1 MKIQEVIDEVNEA
14 WGEEHEEK
22 RKKIFR
28 ENILW
33 KPLGVFRDVSLFYLF
48 ATLVFG
54 VFHMF
59 GPRFEGAPNIF
70 SPAYVFNFPYYF
82 FDVRAGIIASL
93 ASIL

>member
-1 MKIQEVIDEVNEA
+1 MKIQDVIDEVNEV

-48 ATLVFG
+48 VTLVFWSFICL
-54 VFHMF
+54 V
-59 GPRFEGAPNIF
+59 P
-70 SPAYVFNFPYYF
+70 V
-82 FDVRAGIIASL
+82 
-93 ASIL
+93 

>member
-1 MKIQEVIDEVNEA
+1 MKIQDVIDEVNEV

-48 ATLVFG
+48 VTLVFL

-59 GPRFEGAPNIF
+59 GPRLEVFQTLF

-82 FDVRAGIIASL
+82 F
-93 ASIL
+93 

>member
-14 WGEEHEEK
+14 WGEDHEEK

-70 SPAYVFNFPYYF
+70 PLHMYSIFHITFLMYVPELLLLWLVSF
-82 FDVRAGIIASL
+82 
-93 ASIL
+93 

>member
-1 MKIQEVIDEVNEA
+1 MKIQDVIDEVNEV

-48 ATLVFG
+48 VTLVFL

-59 GPRFEGAPNIF
+59 GPPFRRYSKHIF
-70 SPAYVFNFPYYF
+70 AC
-82 FDVRAGIIASL
+82 ICIQL
-93 ASIL
+93 SILLF